1 MNGTEKVYIVTGYNT
16 LIGRR
21 IILSVFIDELTAEKY
36 VDEVSEKDINN
47 QWKTLEVEHWRVN

>member
-1 MNGTEKVYIVTGYNT
+1 MNGIEKVYIVTGYNT

-36 VDEVSEKDINN
+36 VDEVSGKDINN
-47 QWKTLEVEHWRVN
+47 QWKTLEVERWRVN